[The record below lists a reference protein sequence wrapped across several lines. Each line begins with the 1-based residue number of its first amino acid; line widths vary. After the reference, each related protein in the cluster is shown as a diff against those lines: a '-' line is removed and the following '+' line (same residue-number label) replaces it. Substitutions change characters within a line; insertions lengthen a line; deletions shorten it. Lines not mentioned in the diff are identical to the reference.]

1 MKQIDWH
8 RQGYIPQLLYFQ
20 NGASY
25 TGSVS
30 NEGKPEF
37 RYKIAPKD
45 GAICAEVWEGP
56 FCYEKSK
63 IADQSEYGMDAE
75 GRSELLDWLQSKYKV
90 MVGQ

>member
-30 NEGKPEF
+30 NEENPEF

-45 GAICAEVWEGP
+45 GAICAEVWEGTL
-56 FCYEKSK
+56 CYEKSE
-63 IADQSEYGMDAE
+63 IMDHSEFGMDAE
-75 GRSELLDWLQSKYKV
+75 GRSEMIDWLQRKYET
-90 MVGQ
+90 MAGR